1 MTIVLLAG
9 QPKCKQRLGLP
20 DRDARLF
27 GLVLSKQ
34 MTITLLLNNAVGR
47 ISFDAFSF
55 DALGCFDHGKKTDG
69 DGAWHGQLAPPA
81 RLYAGGMP
89 RG

>member
-1 MTIVLLAG
+1 MVIIVLLVG
-9 QPKCKQRLGLP
+9 QPKCKRRLGLP

-27 GLVLSKQ
+27 GLVLPKK
-34 MTITLLLNNAVGR
+34 MTITLLANDAVVR
-47 ISFDAFSF
+47 ISFDASR
-55 DALGCFDHGKKTDG
+55 CFDYGKKTDG
-69 DGAWHGQLAPPA
+69 DGAWHGQFASPA

>member
-1 MTIVLLAG
+1 VVTIVLLVG
-9 QPKCKQRLGLP
+9 QLECKRRLGSP

-27 GLVLSKQ
+27 GLVLPKQ
-34 MTITLLLNNAVGR
+34 MAITLLVNDAVGR
-47 ISFDAFSF
+47 ISFDASR
-55 DALGCFDHGKKTDG
+55 CFDHGKKTDG
-69 DGAWHGQLAPPA
+69 DGAWHGQFASPA

>member
-9 QPKCKQRLGLP
+9 QPKCKRRLGLP

-34 MTITLLLNNAVGR
+34 MTITLLVTDVLGR
-47 ISFDAFSF
+47 ISFDV
-55 DALGCFDHGKKTDG
+55 LRYFDHGKKTDG
-69 DGAWHGQLAPPA
+69 DGAWHGQLASPA